1 MGPTAS
7 TALAMTTDFKK
18 YIRLGIITSKGSDN
32 KDVVLFPEKINGKY
46 LFLHRP
52 TGWVGQKFGID
63 KPSIWLGEGSSL
75 TSFEKH
81 TILLKPK
88 YDWEDSKIGLGPPPI
103 KTRKGWLLIY
113 HGVDK
118 NLIYRAGAALL
129 DSK

>member
-1 MGPTAS
+1 MEWRILDSVQIDDQIYITYVVLSDYVSMGPTAS

-75 TSFEKH
+75 TK
-81 TILLKPK
+81 L
-88 YDWEDSKIGLGPPPI
+88 
-103 KTRKGWLLIY
+103 
-113 HGVDK
+113 
-118 NLIYRAGAALL
+118 
-129 DSK
+129 